1 MIMKKTYM
9 IPEMMVVRLKT
20 ISMIASTT
28 LNAKGTTDDED
39 DLLSREFR
47 HRSVWDEDQTPLRN
61 TPAPH
66 RGGRM
71 CIFFNTILILI
82 GGVPSVKIAPLFETM
97 KPAVR
102 EDGRLFSE
110 YWTK

>member
-47 HRSVWDEDQTPLRN
+47 HRSVWDED
-61 TPAPH
+61 
-66 RGGRM
+66 
-71 CIFFNTILILI
+71 
-82 GGVPSVKIAPLFETM
+82 
-97 KPAVR
+97 
-102 EDGRLFSE
+102 
-110 YWTK
+110 